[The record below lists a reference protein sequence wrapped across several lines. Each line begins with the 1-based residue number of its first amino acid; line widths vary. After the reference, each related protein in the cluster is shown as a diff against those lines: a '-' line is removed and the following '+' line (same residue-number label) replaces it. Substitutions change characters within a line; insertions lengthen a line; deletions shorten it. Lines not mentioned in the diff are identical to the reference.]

1 MRSLSPGHRLTPS
14 TGKACDR
21 WGGEHVNARMYR
33 LISSESPRKCTRF
46 RKTRLSSNA
55 QIFAPPLPLVPP
67 VASLSPSSP
76 GPARIAIPAR
86 AREFMRDLREN
97 SRPYARDLIPLILPI
112 LPSPSPSPALPIHR
126 APALNRPNQFRESQ
140 SVRKDP
146 IDPYSHSRY
155 DRTTERKKE
164 RERERERN
172 QVRAEWKFCLA
183 PSQTCFSVP
192 RGRTANYRGWTR
204 ARDRGRKRESERGGG
219 RRGRKDATLIS
230 HRELRFH
237 PRNSLGLFFRPADSR
252 ASVARKGLLPDR
264 RKFVRG
270 DFPPSPLPSSSARAG
285 RLELRVSRVRWRG
298 AGEAIPATRS

>member
-67 VASLSPSSP
+67 AASLSPSSP

-164 RERERERN
+164 RERERDIEGSVIKFERN
-172 QVRAEWKFCLA
+172 GNSVWLLRKLVSPFRAAGRPIIEVGRA
-183 PSQTCFSVP
+183 RETEEE
-192 RGRTANYRGWTR
+192 RGRV
-204 ARDRGRKRESERGGG
+204 RGGG
-219 RRGRKDATLIS
+219 DGEGGR
-230 HRELRFH
+230 
-237 PRNSLGLFFRPADSR
+237 
-252 ASVARKGLLPDR
+252 
-264 RKFVRG
+264 
-270 DFPPSPLPSSSARAG
+270 
-285 RLELRVSRVRWRG
+285 
-298 AGEAIPATRS
+298 TRH